1 MPKNYKMS
9 LSVAPVPVLTTDD
22 PRIDLNVEPFYLVER
37 GAGEIIYRDYPADSF
52 TGGTIN
58 INTQIS
64 DRRTVV
70 DSKILLRTTFRVE
83 ATASAATFT
92 AGAPDT
98 ALGVAGRIA
107 QGRIAPRYSPLMS
120 ACTNAVLNIDGKQFS
135 QPIERYNTPL
145 MKYCTSN
152 DEAAYDFS
160 TFPSY
165 QDVLSEFYA
174 YAENP
179 AYSGVVPQPSNE
191 QFVSAMGSNAD
202 CDPYSASRR
211 MGWLQNVAKQVNFD
225 NNITCDTT
233 RFAFTFETEEILPLS
248 PLIWGHKQVKGIS
261 GIGTLGIYLNYDSDL
276 LNKSLQ
282 YAPIGSGNNTFTKI
296 EFKVSITACSA
307 EFIYFSPR
315 ANVEI
320 PPVLRYRYNNIQYVP
335 KNIPAG
341 TLDVATTA
349 FYNQNSKA
357 GPTFKNFTSDS
368 ITLQGLPKRMYVFV
382 KRQQQLIS
390 SQTPDTYARIT
401 NINIMLGNKPGI
413 LAEATPQALYRMSV
427 KNGYQGSWDNW
438 YNNCGSVICIDFAQ
452 DIPLGLLDAPGTL
465 SKMNLQYSVDGTS
478 LYYDYDPANN
488 AGAYYTPLLELN
500 TVLVY
505 DGIVVI
511 KDGQVIQEQNN
522 VSPLDVVNGT
532 KVNHVYYHDI
542 IDYAGGNYAGG
553 AISKYVDAVKRGFGK
568 VKDLAHKAAPY
579 IEKYG
584 PKVLS
589 AAEKALPI
597 VASVLAAGYTENEIY
612 AIMDSYA
619 KAEKKKPVKG
629 GARAGKASLKARAI
643 KM

>member
-37 GAGEIIYRDYPADSF
+37 GAGEVIYRDYAADSF
-52 TGGTIN
+52 SGGTIN

-70 DSKILLRTTFRVE
+70 DSKVLLKTKFTVV
-83 ATASAATFT
+83 ATASAAIFS
-92 AGAPDT
+92 AGAPAT
-98 ALGVAGRIA
+98 APGIGGRIA

-120 ACTNAVLNIDGKQFS
+120 SCTNAVLNLNGKQFS
-135 QPIERYNTPL
+135 QPIARYNTPL

-165 QDVLSEFYA
+165 QDVLSEFYSYAETPA
-174 YAENP
+174 YA
-179 AYSGVVPQPSNE
+179 GGVPQPTND
-191 QFVSAMGSNAD
+191 QFLSAMGSNAD
-202 CDPYSASRR
+202 CDPYSASKR
-211 MGWLQNVAKQVNFD
+211 MGWLQNVAIQSED
-225 NNITCDTT
+225 ATT
-233 RFAFTFETEEILPLS
+233 TVLTFTFETEEILPLS
-248 PLIWGHKQVKGIS
+248 PLIWGHKQVKGLS
-261 GIGTLGIYLNYDSDL
+261 GLDTLSIYLNYDSGL
-276 LNKSLQ
+276 LNKALQ
-282 YAPIGSGNNTFTKI
+282 YSPIGTAANTFTSI
-296 EFKVSITACSA
+296 AFNVSISACSA

-315 ANVEI
+315 ANMEI
-320 PPVLRYRYNNIQYVP
+320 PPVLRYRYNNIQYVS
-335 KNIPAG
+335 KNIPTGSLTGAN
-341 TLDVATTA
+341 
-349 FYNQNSKA
+349 FYNQYSKV
-357 GPTFKNFTSDS
+357 GPTFTDFTSDS

-382 KRQQQLIS
+382 KRQQQLINS
-390 SQTPDTYARIT
+390 ATPDTYARIT
-401 NINIMLGNKPGI
+401 KINLMLGNKPGI

-465 SKMNLQYSVDGTS
+465 SKMNLQFSVSGTS
-478 LYYDYDPANN
+478 LYYDYDPANA

-511 KDGQVIQEQNN
+511 KDGQVIQEQND

-553 AISKYVDAVKRGFGK
+553 AISKYIDAVKRGFGK
-568 VKDLAHKAAPY
+568 VKDLANKAAPY

-619 KAEKKKPVKG
+619 KSEKKKPVKG